1 MSSSH
6 SIPQLLYAISTD
18 TSGSTFIHI
27 TEASSTARCRSC
39 VSLASHISKNGNGTV
54 EQIVTNNFRSPPR
67 PLLKKLTLNPSRRH
81 LQTQS
86 WRLTRSHRLWIYPQS
101 HLSTPDAPEYRQIPN
116 LLGTPFH
123 TFQKPRPRLR
133 IRDPTQVHHLR

>member
-6 SIPQLLYAISTD
+6 STFQLLYAISTG

-27 TEASSTARCRSC
+27 MEASSIARCRCC
-39 VSLASHISKNGNGTV
+39 VSMVSRILKNGNGTV
-54 EQIVTNNFRSPPR
+54 EQIVTNNSRSPPR
-67 PLLKKLTLNPSRRH
+67 PLLKKLTLSPSRRH

-86 WRLTRSHRLWIYPQS
+86 WRLTRSHRLWIYPQN
-101 HLSTPDAPEYRQIPN
+101 HLSTPNAPEYRRIPN

-123 TFQKPRPRLR
+123 TFQKQRPRLR